1 MPRRPRAM
9 RFFRDGLP
17 GEDQRVQLRRHLPP
31 ARKALAGLPVA
42 IPIKPMRIAGLVA
55 FKEALCF
62 GLRIEI
68 IAIPVAC
75 VGLGRSRGAV
85 PPLPRRNRIGLRPQ
99 TAASVSG
106 LPLQASVFG
115 LVRGILLVVPSNPSL
130 DEQRPEVPTADFN
143 PGHGTAISPD
153 VLNGDS
159 HVLSSDY
166 APSGPRGGPAIG
178 LGGFGRVDPVETD
191 RHLSANRTANSKSV
205 PVGDLYDA
213 ARERLPGFYGRI
225 SLGLPV
231 GAIGTCDEK
240 RGQER
245 GS

>member
-1 MPRRPRAM
+1 MPRRPRAT

-42 IPIKPMRIAGLVA
+42 IRIKPMRIAGLVA

-62 GLRIEI
+62 GLRVEI
-68 IAIPVAC
+68 TAIPVAC
-75 VGLGRSRGAV
+75 GGLRGSRGPV
-85 PPLPRRNRIGLRPQ
+85 PPLPRRNRIGARPQ
-99 TAASVSG
+99 AATSVSG

-115 LVRGILLVVPSNPSL
+115 LVRGILLVVPSKSAL
-130 DEQRPEVPTADFN
+130 DEQRPEVPAADFN

-159 HVLSSDY
+159 HVLSSDD
-166 APSGPRGGPAIG
+166 APSGPRGGLAVG

-191 RHLSANRTANSKSV
+191 RHLPANRTANPKRV
-205 PVGDLYDA
+205 PVGDLYDV
-213 ARERLPGFYGRI
+213 ARERLPGFYGGVF
-225 SLGLPV
+225 LGLPA
-231 GAIGTCDEK
+231 GRSCGEGEK
-240 RGQER
+240 KRA
-245 GS
+245 